1 MAPRFLEQMEA
12 LRAKRNDLRKIASE
26 SLESVRETTDAL
38 QAPAVPEDPEQKRL
52 AALFRAVTDNPCA
65 QTLGMIHKRE
75 QTAEIVKIAVAAD
88 GMALREASKLLVDYN
103 LCKTAVQQ
111 NGLALKYVVKTYPQ
125 FLSNEIIDIAV
136 RNNGLAI
143 SFVPS
148 DRITKELARIAVCQ
162 AIGRKQLFK
171 SGVRKYP
178 IGYIPLRLVDNQLVS
193 DSIHLSPY
201 SIADVPAK
209 FRSLALWK
217 EAISLE
223 GKVLGCLKEEYR
235 SKEMVDIAIAS
246 NPESISFVPEL
257 LRSKSICDIAFQNNP
272 LLIKYIPEKFQ
283 TIEMFLAAIKAPAPE
298 HSYMSFQIRWIPQK
312 FWDAPSIID
321 ALKEK
326 YGEEF
331 LMKWNDGMLMKHAD
345 SLPKL
350 EIIEEPTPPP
360 ASDAE
365 LVPYNHNQIVS
376 YDFVMNGTDSAPKM
390 FYITDIHIEHQFK
403 ELFTKENGSF
413 HELTEIIDLKLK
425 DMISTLQWEDRIQ
438 YLLVGGDVSYSKEIV
453 SLYYKRLR
461 RIWYGPILSVLGN
474 HELWDDHPEGII
486 GGHISRP
493 IEEIISDYRERIN
506 TAQLNGT
513 FLLQNALFV
522 NYKNEEKRVIEEE
535 QLLSVSDEELKAIC
549 MNSAVIVL
557 GGVGFS
563 GLNTEHNA
571 TKGYYRSAVTTLEQ
585 DIELSRKFEQIYE
598 KVNRCAGDMQVI
610 VLTHTSVSDWL
621 SKPVNPK
628 WIYINGH
635 THHNSVVR
643 KQDGTTILSDNQIG
657 YTPKKWKLNAFTI
670 AGWYDP
676 FREMEDGI
684 NRISLQAYDEFNLGR
699 NIVCKGYGEV
709 DENTDI
715 IFVLKKK
722 DIYMFVLQKSSGL
735 YLLKGGKISNKLEKS
750 TQYYY
755 EHMEAFAHT
764 VKEGITEISKML
776 KSISDEVKR
785 FGGDGRIHGSIV
797 DINFCCHIM
806 INPIDGTITPYYA
819 PDSAS
824 PDYDSMYLYANHLFF
839 LLNDHAPILC
849 SRFIKSRSGGILPL
863 LGQYAGYN
871 TGFSNNLPSFAPLH
885 IKREEAKKIYEL
897 SAKMRAYEYLD
908 NNVIRIWNDEIMKA
922 GLNAT
927 ATTLLLQ

>member
-1 MAPRFLEQMEA
+1 MEA
-12 LRAKRNDLRKIASE
+12 ERVKRNGLQKPSFE
-26 SLESVRETTDAL
+26 SPELCRETETAL
-38 QAPAVPEDPEQKRL
+38 QAPAVPEDSEHKRL
-52 AALFRAVTDNPCA
+52 AALFRAVNDNPCA
-65 QTLGMIHKRE
+65 QTLGMIYKRE
-75 QTAEIVKIAVAAD
+75 QTSEIVKIAVAAD
-88 GMALREASKLLVDYN
+88 GMALREASKLLVDYD

-111 NGLALKYVVKTYPQ
+111 NGLALRYVQKTYPQ
-125 FLSNEIIDIAV
+125 FLTDEMIEIAVKNNALAIAHVPPVKITKRLAQIAV
-136 RNNGLAI
+136 RQPVEEKHFRNTGIN
-143 SFVPS
+143 
-148 DRITKELARIAVCQ
+148 
-162 AIGRKQLFK
+162 
-171 SGVRKYP
+171 KYP
-178 IGYIPLRLVDNQLVS
+178 IGYIPDQFIDEQLVS
-193 DSIHLSPY
+193 ESVMYSPRSIRH
-201 SIADVPAK
+201 VPRR
-209 FRSLALWK
+209 FLTRSLWK
-217 EAISLE
+217 QAISIE
-223 GKVLGCLKEEYR
+223 GAVLGLLPEEI
-235 SKEMVDIAIAS
+235 SIKDI
-246 NPESISFVPEL
+246 ELVEISFASDPENIRFVPKQ
-257 LRSKSICDIAFQNNP
+257 LRSKKKCEEAFKKNP
-272 LLIKYIPEKFQ
+272 LLIECFPEEFI
-283 TIEMFLAAIKAPAPE
+283 TIEMCLAAIKAPDPDNRFGKLRIE
-298 HSYMSFQIRWIPQK
+298 WIPQK
-312 FWDAPSIID
+312 YWNEPRLIK

-326 YGEEF
+326 FGEEY
-331 LMKWNDGMLMKHAD
+331 LMNWNGGLLLNQTIP
-345 SLPKL
+345 LPKL
-350 EIIEEPTPPP
+350 TIIEEPTPPP

-376 YDFVMNGTDSAPKM
+376 YDFVMNCTDSAPKM

-453 SLYYKRLR
+453 SLFYKRLR

-513 FLLQNALFV
+513 FLLQNALFM

-535 QLLSVSDEELKAIC
+535 QILSVSDEELKAIC
-549 MNSAVIVL
+549 MNSAVIIL

-563 GLNTEHNA
+563 GLNAEHNA

-621 SKPVNPK
+621 SMPVNPK

-684 NRISLQAYDEFNLGR
+684 NRISLQAYDEFNRGR

-755 EHMEAFAHT
+755 EHMETFAHT

-806 INPIDGTITPYYA
+806 LNPIDGTITPYYA

-824 PDYDSMYLYANHLFF
+824 PDYDSMYLYTNHLFF
-839 LLNDHAPILC
+839 LLNDHAPSLC
-849 SRFIKSRSGGILPL
+849 SRFIKSRSGGVLPL

-871 TGFSNNLPSFAPLH
+871 TGFSNNLPAFAPLH

-897 SAKMRAYEYLD
+897 SEKMRAYEYLD